1 MTIRVLLADDHTMFR
16 DGLKAL
22 LTASAEIQ
30 VVAEVGNGRDAVRR
44 AAELRPDVAIL
55 DISMPEVNG
64 IEAARMLQGKCPAT
78 RVVIL
83 SMHSSSEHVFRAFA
97 AGAAGYLLKESA
109 GTELV
114 AAVRAVHGGQRYVSG
129 AIAAQQAPVV
139 AAVGRAGPL
148 ESLSGRERQVL
159 QLVVEGHSSA
169 EIARR
174 VHLSPKSVDTYRSR
188 LMKKLGVGDVPALV
202 KFAIQH
208 GITPAG

>member
-1 MTIRVLLADDHTMFR
+1 MTIRVLLADDHAMMR

-22 LTASAEIQ
+22 LTASLGVS

-44 AAELRPDVAIL
+44 AEELKPDVAIM
-55 DISMPEVNG
+55 DISMPELNG
-64 IEAARMLQGKCPAT
+64 IEATRFLRDKCPGI

-83 SMHSSSEHVFRAFA
+83 SMHSSSEHVFRALE
-97 AGAAGYLLKESA
+97 AGAMGYLLKESA
-109 GTELV
+109 GAEV
-114 AAVRAVHGGQRYVSG
+114 NAAVRAVHGGRRYLSRAIVALERVTRSG
-129 AIAAQQAPVV
+129 AA
-139 AAVGRAGPL
+139 RASPL
-148 ESLSGRERQVL
+148 DSLSARERQVL